1 MHSMPMLYHQY
12 TSNKKDAQRIADREE
27 QKLRPNADLSKFEV
41 HVTFDNKRQAA
52 TTVYFNQ
59 SDGVQ
64 FEKYVEMYYKRL
76 HCLKIPAVTLS
87 TPFFSYHAEHCLT
100 SFPLMRA
107 SS

>member
-1 MHSMPMLYHQY
+1 MLYHP
-12 TSNKKDAQRIADREE
+12 SNKKGAQRIADREE

-52 TTVYFNQ
+52 AAVYFNQ

-76 HCLKIPAVTLS
+76 HCLQIPAVTLS
-87 TPFFSYHAEHCLT
+87 TPFFSYHAEYCLT

>member
-1 MHSMPMLYHQY
+1 MHSMPMLYHP
-12 TSNKKDAQRIADREE
+12 SNKKGAQRIADREE

-41 HVTFDNKRQAA
+41 HVTFDNQRQAVA
-52 TTVYFNQ
+52 TVYFNQ

-76 HCLKIPAVTLS
+76 HCLQIPAVTLS
-87 TPFFSYHAEHCLT
+87 TPFFSYHAEYCLT